1 MKIAV
6 AEINLSAIQHNLKV
20 VRKHAPNSKVL
31 AMLKANAYGHG
42 TTEIATALDDA
53 DAFGVARLSEA
64 VALRAA
70 GITKPIVLLEGF
82 FEADELQIIANLGL
96 DTVLHSQTQID
107 QFLAASLP
115 RSIRVWLKVDTG
127 MNRLGIRPEQFT
139 KNRNALSDHENVLGK
154 PILMSH
160 FGCADE
166 TQHPLNEH
174 QFALFSELEAS
185 HDGESSFA
193 NSAAILSL
201 PDAHKQWVRPGI
213 MLYGV
218 SPIEA
223 TSAIDYGLMP
233 VMTLRSSV
241 IAIRDIKKGET
252 VGYGATWTAQEDTK
266 LAVIAIG
273 YGDGYPRNAKNGTP
287 VMIEKYTYYLAGRVS
302 MDMISVDIGT
312 KSDVKI
318 GDEAILWGEGLPI
331 EVIAEQAETVPY
343 ELLCGVTGRVEKQFL
358 QGSHE
363 VKDQPRK
370 VITQP

>member
-6 AEINLSAIQHNLKV
+6 AEINLGAIQHNLKV
-20 VRKHAPNSKVL
+20 VKKHAPNSKVL

-42 TTEIATALDDA
+42 TTQIAMALNEA

-82 FEADELQIIANLGL
+82 FEAGELHIIANLGL
-96 DTVLHSQTQID
+96 DTVLHTQA
-107 QFLAASLP
+107 QLESFLAADLP

-127 MNRLGIRPEQFT
+127 MNRLGIRPEEVSSAMSSLKGHT
-139 KNRNALSDHENVLGK
+139 NVLGT

-166 TQHPLNEH
+166 VHHPLNQQ
-174 QFALFSELEAS
+174 QFALFTELLEQ
-185 HDGESSFA
+185 HQGESSFA

-201 PDAHKQWVRPGI
+201 PDSHQDWVRPGI

-223 TSAIDYGLMP
+223 TSAIDFGLMP
-233 VMTLRSSV
+233 AMTLKSSV
-241 IAIRDIKKGET
+241 IAVRDIKEGET
-252 VGYGATWTAQEDTK
+252 VGYGATWTAKKDTR

-273 YGDGYPRNAKNGTP
+273 YGDGYPRNARNGTP
-287 VMIEKYTYYLAGRVS
+287 VVINNDTYYLAGRVS
-302 MDMISVDIGT
+302 MDMISVEIGT
-312 KSDVKI
+312 QSNVKV
-318 GDEAILWGEGLPI
+318 GDEAILWGEVLPI
-331 EVIAEQAETVPY
+331 EYIAEHAETVPY

-358 QGSHE
+358 QGINE
-363 VKDQPRK
+363 VKNQP
-370 VITQP
+370 

>member
-42 TTEIATALDDA
+42 TTEIATALADA

-82 FEADELQIIANLGL
+82 FEAEELHIIANLGL
-96 DTVLHSQTQID
+96 DTVLHSQSQID

-127 MNRLGIRPEQFT
+127 MNRLGLRPESFET
-139 KNRNALSDHENVLGK
+139 NISALKNHPNVLGQ

-166 TQHPLNEH
+166 VHHALN
-174 QFALFSELEAS
+174 QQQLALFSELEEG
-185 HDGESSFA
+185 HEGESSFA

-201 PDAHKQWVRPGI
+201 TQAHKDWVRPGI

-223 TSAIDYGLMP
+223 TSAIDFGLIP
-233 VMTLRSSV
+233 VMTLKSSV
-241 IAIRDIKKGET
+241 IAIREIKQGET
-252 VGYGATWTAQEDTK
+252 VGYGATWVAEKDTK

-273 YGDGYPRNAKNGTP
+273 YGDGYPRNAKTGTP
-287 VMIEKYTYYLAGRVS
+287 VVIEKYTYYLAGRVS
-302 MDMISVDIGT
+302 MDMISIEIGT
-312 KSDVKI
+312 NSEVKV

-331 EVIAEQAETVPY
+331 ENIAEQADTVPY

-358 QGSHE
+358 QGTHE
-363 VKDQPRK
+363 VTDQPRK
-370 VITQP
+370 TTT